1 MKGTGTARKGARFC
15 FISPQSSQCITIASD
30 DKAEGTRWGV
40 RMGNVTGKNTKVPAI
55 KRKAIK
61 LQGDGEPLSVP
72 QERGNSGKERSIIGE
87 GTKEWEGVFNF
98 FFAILFY

>member
-30 DKAEGTRWGV
+30 DKAEGTRWGL

-55 KRKAIK
+55 KRKTIK
-61 LQGDGEPLSVP
+61 LQGDGEPLVCP
-72 QERGNSGKERSIIGE
+72 RNGATVVKKGALLGRAQRNGR
-87 GTKEWEGVFNF
+87 GVFNF